1 VCVFAKQNRKSKNTD
16 TNADADVEA
25 TADIIPQHKMQI
37 LQVFLGT
44 LLCGFVLGAN
54 ILAVFP
60 SVWKSHYLFGRRL
73 LQELVESPGNHSVT
87 LISPHA
93 AQENVDVEIPRIRE
107 LRIEGLRENWLD
119 MGMSFEAEEMRSQS
133 VMERFTRLIYAGTT
147 NVDILL
153 SDPQV
158 RKLLTSGEK
167 FDLLIVDLFL
177 SDALL
182 G

>member
-1 VCVFAKQNRKSKNTD
+1 
-16 TNADADVEA
+16 
-25 TADIIPQHKMQI
+25 
-37 LQVFLGT
+37 
-44 LLCGFVLGAN
+44 
-54 ILAVFP
+54 
-60 SVWKSHYLFGRRL
+60 
-73 LQELVESPGNHSVT
+73 
-87 LISPHA
+87 
-93 AQENVDVEIPRIRE
+93 
-107 LRIEGLRENWLD
+107 
-119 MGMSFEAEEMRSQS
+119 

-153 SDPQV
+153 SDSQV